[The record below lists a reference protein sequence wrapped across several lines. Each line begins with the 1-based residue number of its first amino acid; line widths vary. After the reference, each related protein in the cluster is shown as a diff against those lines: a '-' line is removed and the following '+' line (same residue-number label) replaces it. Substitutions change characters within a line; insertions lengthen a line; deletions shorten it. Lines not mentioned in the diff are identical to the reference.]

1 MSNNLR
7 KLSKD
12 LRSYA
17 KRCKDVKYTSGL
29 LLTFLLTGMLSLSTT
44 SVTNRSIE
52 QQRQSINNSI
62 SDMKQSFRRA
72 KSENNKLLKNANLE
86 LIQLMEQGDQVV
98 KSYWSSWQFG
108 VNYYYNSWNGVYKGR
123 GDKAEKYPYEGLFTR
138 SSDLFVRTAIVGEDT

>member
-72 KSENNKLLKNANLE
+72 KSENNKLLLFQRLRVFSVIGGEMFFLQMGKNSDYLNKKAH
-86 LIQLMEQGDQVV
+86 QVI
-98 KSYWSSWQFG
+98 
-108 VNYYYNSWNGVYKGR
+108 R
-123 GDKAEKYPYEGLFTR
+123 
-138 SSDLFVRTAIVGEDT
+138 VGFR